1 MKWTQI
7 TIETTCEAVDLL
19 SAFLDEEGVLGIEV
33 DDNVPLTD
41 EEMAAMFVDLL
52 PDEMPTDDG
61 RDKDQDKK

>member
-41 EEMAAMFVDLL
+41 EEMAVPCVGIIGFRILVFF
-52 PDEMPTDDG
+52 
-61 RDKDQDKK
+61 RR